1 MEKML
6 ADYYGIEEEYFID
19 FFKARL
25 QDRISNDDSFG
36 QDMLYLLEHGSAVE
50 LFFYL
55 VNCES
60 FEEFLVEIS

>member
-6 ADYYGIEEEYFID
+6 ADYYGIEQEDFVD

-25 QDRISNDDSFG
+25 QDRISNDDSFA
-36 QDMLYLLEHGSAVE
+36 QNILYLLEYENAVE
-50 LFFYL
+50 LFNYL

-60 FEEFLVEIS
+60 FEEFLTEIP